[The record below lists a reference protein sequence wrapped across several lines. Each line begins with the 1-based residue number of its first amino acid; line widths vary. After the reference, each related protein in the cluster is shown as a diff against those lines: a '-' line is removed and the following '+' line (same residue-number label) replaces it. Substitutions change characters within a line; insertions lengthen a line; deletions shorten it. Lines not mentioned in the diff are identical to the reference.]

1 MLKRIL
7 AVSLALNFSPA
18 ALAASPITLLSEQ
31 CIDYQ
36 VSLSQAQE
44 SPTPLDASVRL
55 ERELIGLFNLKDS
68 VRFYR
73 HYPLNAE
80 DKEALLQC
88 QLHLADE
95 FDRLAHEPWLQTQSQ
110 NWSQSDSPGL
120 RQFGQLLTQQ
130 IAEQIDQ
137 QQKAKIHTAQ
147 ASIAHGLKQKDLSLI
162 IGQSQ
167 CRLTDEE
174 TDHADQTK
182 QTFDNSIASYLI
194 HQQDESCKRQVWQA
208 YQVRAKQKNQ
218 AAISLIMATKQ
229 TIALEHGAD
238 DYASWALSHQRL
250 TTPAQVKHFLDSQTQ
265 LAPAPWALGAVL
277 AKLSKV
283 EVTPHSG
290 EQLLDDIQAELS
302 LFGLEFETVN
312 ANMLRLWHKG
322 RLLGD
327 VFLDRPPKPQL
338 AGSQRAN
345 PPLGKQEPP
354 PTEKAQTPT
363 LKTPTLKTQ
372 ALKEHK
378 AQLSPLR
385 QTVVGQQFGQLTLTL
400 PDQLN
405 DYRSQEQL
413 IAAVAEMV
421 SRLLT
426 GGRYYLNNTL
436 GDGQAIASLW
446 LNQYL
451 SQQLLPELP
460 SNSREAELKA
470 FSKQLKVFRSKL
482 ALSAYQTFGNRLYR
496 DLSQEFGAS
505 FGAPW
510 PCADDALY
518 SFTGVV
524 TQGPLYYLTLW
535 HQRLAEQILSDTQLE
550 AKKVFELLL
559 INEQQQPLDEQL
571 TAIFGSA
578 QSVATILERSQHDQP
593 KPVH

>member
-18 ALAASPITLLSEQ
+18 AQAASPITLLSEQ

-44 SPTPLDASVRL
+44 SPTQLDASVRL

-147 ASIAHGLKQKDLSLI
+147 ASISHGLKQKDLSLS

-174 TDHADQTK
+174 TDHADQTE
-182 QTFDNSIASYLI
+182 QAFDNSIASYLI
-194 HQQDESCKRQVWQA
+194 HQQDESCKRLVWQA

-238 DYASWALSHQRL
+238 DYASWALSHQL
-250 TTPAQVKHFLDSQTQ
+250 LATPAQVKHFLDSQTQ

-283 EVTPHSG
+283 EVTPRSG
-290 EQLLDDIQAELS
+290 EQLLDNIQAEL
-302 LFGLEFETVN
+302 LPFGLEFETVN
-312 ANMLRLWHKG
+312 VNMLRLWHNG

-327 VFLDRPPKPQL
+327 VFLDRPPKLQI
-338 AGSQRAN
+338 AGSQLAN
-345 PPLGKQEPP
+345 PPLGKQEQPP
-354 PTEKAQTPT
+354 
-363 LKTPTLKTQ
+363 
-372 ALKEHK
+372 ALKEPK

-400 PDQLN
+400 PDQVN

-413 IAAVAEMV
+413 VAAVAEMV
-421 SRLLT
+421 SRLLA

-451 SQQLLPELP
+451 SQQLLPELS

-482 ALSAYQTFGNRLYR
+482 ALSAYQTSDNRLYR

-510 PCADDALY
+510 PGADDALY

-550 AKKVFELLL
+550 ATSVFELLL

>member
-18 ALAASPITLLSEQ
+18 AQAASPITLLSEQ

-44 SPTPLDASVRL
+44 SPTQLDASVRL

-110 NWSQSDSPGL
+110 NWSQSDAPGL

-147 ASIAHGLKQKDLSLI
+147 ASVAHGLKQKDLSLS

-174 TDHADQTK
+174 TQHADRPEQA
-182 QTFDNSIASYLI
+182 FDNSIASYLI
-194 HQQDESCKRQVWQA
+194 HQKDESCKRQVWQA

-250 TTPAQVKHFLDSQTQ
+250 ANPAQVKHFLDSQTQ
-265 LAPAPWALGAVL
+265 LAPAPWTLGSKLAV
-277 AKLSKV
+277 LSKV
-283 EVTPHSG
+283 EVTPRSG

-302 LFGLEFETVN
+302 PFGLEFETVN
-312 ANMLRLWHKG
+312 TNMLRLWHKG

-338 AGSQRAN
+338 TGSQRAN
-345 PPLGKQEPP
+345 PPLGKQKHP

-363 LKTPTLKTQ
+363 IKTPTF
-372 ALKEHK
+372 KEPK

-413 IAAVAEMV
+413 IAAVAEMM

-482 ALSAYQTFGNRLYR
+482 ALSAYQTSDNRLYR
-496 DLSQEFGAS
+496 NLSQEFGAS

-510 PCADDALY
+510 PGADDALY

-535 HQRLAEQILSDTQLE
+535 HQRLAEQILSDAQLE
-550 AKKVFELLL
+550 ATSVFELLL

-593 KPVH
+593 KPVL

>member
-31 CIDYQ
+31 CIDYR

-44 SPTPLDASVRL
+44 SGTPLDASVRL

-95 FDRLAHEPWLQTQSQ
+95 FDRLAQEPWLKTQSQ
-110 NWSQSDSPGL
+110 NWSQSDAPGL

-147 ASIAHGLKQKDLSLI
+147 ASVAHGLKQKDLSLSM
-162 IGQSQ
+162 GQSQ
-167 CRLTDEE
+167 CRLTDGE
-174 TDHADQTK
+174 TEQAEQA
-182 QTFDNSIASYLI
+182 FDSSIASYLI
-194 HQQDESCKRQVWQA
+194 HQQDESCKRQVWLA
-208 YQVRAKQKNQ
+208 YQVRAKEKNQ
-218 AAISLIMATKQ
+218 AAISLILTTKQ

-238 DYASWALSHQRL
+238 DYASWALSHQL
-250 TTPAQVKHFLDSQTQ
+250 LANPAQVKRFLDSQTQ
-265 LAPAPWALGAVL
+265 LAPAPWALGALL

-283 EVTPHSG
+283 DVTPRSG
-290 EQLLDDIQAELS
+290 EQLLDNIQAELS
-302 LFGLEFETVN
+302 PFGLEFEAVN
-312 ANMLRLWHKG
+312 VNMLRLWHKG

-327 VFLDRPPKPQL
+327 VFLDRPPKSQI
-338 AGSQRAN
+338 AGSQLAN
-345 PPLGKQEPP
+345 PPLGKQEQP
-354 PTEKAQTPT
+354 PTEKAQAVT
-363 LKTPTLKTQ
+363 LKTPTF
-372 ALKEHK
+372 KESK

-405 DYRSQEQL
+405 DFRSQEQL
-413 IAAVAEMV
+413 ITAVAEMV

-446 LNQYL
+446 LSQYL

-460 SNSREAELKA
+460 SNSREAQLKA

-482 ALSAYQTFGNRLYR
+482 ALSAYQTFDNRLYR

-510 PCADDALY
+510 PSADDALY

-535 HQRLAEQILSDTQLE
+535 HQRLAEQILSDSQLE
-550 AKKVFELLL
+550 ATSVFDLLL
-559 INEQQQPLDEQL
+559 INEQQQSLDEQL

-578 QSVATILERSQHDQP
+578 QSVATILERSQHDQL

>member
-44 SPTPLDASVRL
+44 SGTPLDASVRL

-95 FDRLAHEPWLQTQSQ
+95 FDRLAHEPWLKSQSQ

-147 ASIAHGLKQKDLSLI
+147 ASVAHGLKQKDLSLI

-167 CRLTDEE
+167 CRLTDGE
-174 TDHADQTK
+174 TEQTE
-182 QTFDNSIASYLI
+182 QAFDNSIASYLI

-238 DYASWALSHQRL
+238 DYASWALSHQL
-250 TTPAQVKHFLDSQTQ
+250 LANPAQVKHFLDSQTQ

-277 AKLSKV
+277 AKLPKV
-283 EVTPHSG
+283 EVTPHTG
-290 EQLLDDIQAELS
+290 EQLLDDIQAELAP
-302 LFGLEFETVN
+302 FGLEFETVN
-312 ANMLRLWHKG
+312 VNMLRLWHKG

-338 AGSQRAN
+338 TGSQRAN

-354 PTEKAQTPT
+354 PTAKAQAV
-363 LKTPTLKTQ
+363 TLKTQ
-372 ALKEHK
+372 AHKEHK

-446 LNQYL
+446 LSQYL

-482 ALSAYQTFGNRLYR
+482 ALSAYQTFDNQLYR
-496 DLSQEFGAS
+496 DLSQEFAVS

-510 PCADDALY
+510 PDADDALY

-550 AKKVFELLL
+550 ATSVFELLL
-559 INEQQQPLDEQL
+559 INEQQQSLDEQL

-578 QSVATILERSQHDQP
+578 QSVATILERSQYDQP